1 MLVLTLLE
9 RETSCLQTT
18 MLAFGDAY
26 VTQPPTPLPPT
37 PPPPLQCLFGIPV
50 SCGCQNVNA
59 EYLT

>member
-26 VTQPPTPLPPT
+26 VTQPPTP
-37 PPPPLQCLFGIPV
+37 PPPLHCLFGIPV